1 VTQDSRAYEQSRSC
15 YHLNGPKSALPE
27 VSRVHTRTSLDQAK
41 SVELTAFACAFPRL
55 IWATWATRWPEF
67 QAVRSR
73 ASTNQ
78 TIFGTDEIL
87 ARNRPRGSEIV
98 DAVFQSEK
106 SIRGEPVESCKLRYF
121 NSFEFFDHTGSA
133 PAITFRTSERHAT
146 SGTGQKQ
153 GQEGQTPELSLA
165 LIGNASGRRVS
176 AKQGCGSEAFFDK
189 EASEQTRVPTCSWQ
203 ITELG

>member
-1 VTQDSRAYEQSRSC
+1 MTQDSRAYEQSRSC

-153 GQEGQTPELSLA
+153 GRDGQTHNRYVPPRQNQL
-165 LIGNASGRRVS
+165 GVY
-176 AKQGCGSEAFFDK
+176 QAFTKAAPMFGHFVFGYFVDLP
-189 EASEQTRVPTCSWQ
+189 RGPT
-203 ITELG
+203 